1 MIHNPIP
8 GAAVVSR
15 SQVYQLYP
23 GHLALANLTRICSRL
38 EKAPQHIHGSI
49 PQNILGFKI
58 NTHSHH
64 KKKWEKVFYCMMC
77 ILLFL
82 CLRFFLK
89 TGTPFFP
96 SCIRKK
102 VFVMLLV
109 VLCFHC
115 VVTLERLSVE
125 SLGFTG
131 TKETWLMSCVEKG
144 LFPQVGRL
152 PRVLEVTALQRS
164 HTEKT
169 ISWQRHQISIT
180 RNLPAIFCYKTFT
193 KSNENGYIIILNL
206 IQEVRV

>member
-8 GAAVVSR
+8 GAAKFI
-15 SQVYQLYP
+15 
-23 GHLALANLTRICSRL
+23 NCILTRICSRL
-38 EKAPQHIHGSI
+38 EKAPQHVHGSI

-64 KKKWEKVFYCMMC
+64 KKKKWEKQVF
-77 ILLFL
+77 LLYVVYFVVV
-82 CLRFFLK
+82 FFK

-125 SLGFTG
+125 SLDFTG

-152 PRVLEVTALQRS
+152 PRVLKVSTALQRERP
-164 HTEKT
+164 HREKA
-169 ISWQRHQISIT
+169 SNQHYHNHCGQP
-180 RNLPAIFCYKTFT
+180 NLPAIFCYEKHLH
-193 KSNENGYIIILNL
+193 K
-206 IQEVRV
+206 